1 MVTREAQIRA
11 EMLVWQTQPV
21 MHIGV
26 HFQVHPYVGKLLII
40 RGLLVRVA
48 TKVLVKYAVFLK

>member
-1 MVTREAQIRA
+1 
-11 EMLVWQTQPV
+11 MLVWQTQPV

-40 RGLLVRVA
+40 SGLLVSVA

>member
-1 MVTREAQIRA
+1 
-11 EMLVWQTQPV
+11 

-40 RGLLVRVA
+40 SGLLVRGA
-48 TKVLVKYAVFLK
+48 TKVLVKYAVFLKWFIISTIHNFLVAK